1 MYAKS
6 IVIFLVIFLV
16 DSNDSMYG
24 SDPKFLNELK
34 SMCSTL
40 VEEVLSYLKT
50 LAQSEVC
57 LALINI
63 FFKWAYISTESYYIK
78 YFIYSYVVLLIYFL
92 HCLKKWKV
100 SCLWIFP
107 NPSSLNDRFS
117 TGTLFFFLNHV
128 TLGIIYIFLHSCTKD
143 RV

>member
-63 FFKWAYISTESYYIK
+63 FFNEHIYLQRVITLNILYI
-78 YFIYSYVVLLIYFL
+78 VMLL
-92 HCLKKWKV
+92 
-100 SCLWIFP
+100 S
-107 NPSSLNDRFS
+107 
-117 TGTLFFFLNHV
+117 
-128 TLGIIYIFLHSCTKD
+128 
-143 RV
+143 

>member
-6 IVIFLVIFLV
+6 IVIFLVIFLLV

-63 FFKWAYISTESYYIK
+63 FFNEHIYLQRVITLNILYI
-78 YFIYSYVVLLIYFL
+78 VVL
-92 HCLKKWKV
+92 
-100 SCLWIFP
+100 
-107 NPSSLNDRFS
+107 FS
-117 TGTLFFFLNHV
+117 
-128 TLGIIYIFLHSCTKD
+128 
-143 RV
+143 